1 MGTMTSDK
9 FAVIAFYVYS
19 KSAIWNNLN
28 GSEDDLPLK
37 RVLDD
42 SKMTPKIR
50 NTLISKMHKHFEW
63 KCFVKHGGR
72 RKSSISK
79 ISWFINVLNVYVH
92 LN

>member
-1 MGTMTSDK
+1 MGSMTSDK

-50 NTLISKMHKHFEW
+50 NTLMSKM
-63 KCFVKHGGR
+63 C
-72 RKSSISK
+72 IK
-79 ISWFINVLNVYVH
+79 ILNESVLWNMEVGEKAVFQNFH
-92 LN
+92 DLLMF